1 MNQKTLRQLLAQ
13 DKPLLLPCAHDALS
27 ARLIAQAGFE
37 AYSIGG
43 FGLVASRL
51 GIPDLGL
58 AGFGEISAGVRDIIA
73 ANKSPVIV
81 DGDDG
86 YGDAKNVTR
95 TVRTY
100 EAMGVHGLILED
112 QTNPKRCGH
121 MGGKTV
127 VSRDTAERKL
137 QAALAARQSAEF
149 FIIARTDARAVL
161 GMDEAIARGERFLAL
176 GADALFIEAPV
187 SIEELKTIGSHFC
200 APLVVNAAE
209 AGRTPVLSPAEYARM
224 GFSIVA
230 YPSSILLRVVSGIRA
245 GIEAIRRGQMA
256 EEPDIGK
263 LDDLTQILGISDW
276 MDIDDR
282 FGAAIVPGASKSN
295 A

>member
-1 MNQKTLRQLLAQ
+1 V
-13 DKPLLLPCAHDALS
+13 LPCAHDALS

-58 AGFGEISAGVRDIIA
+58 PVSGNLGRCVRDIIA

-100 EAMGVHGLILED
+100 EAMGVHGLIIED

-161 GMDEAIARGERFLAL
+161 EWMKRSHEASDSCARRGCLIYRSTRL
-176 GADALFIEAPV
+176 DRR
-187 SIEELKTIGSHFC
+187 TQNHGSHFS

-209 AGRTPVLSPAEYARM
+209 ADALPFIAAEYARI

-245 GIEAIRRGQMA
+245 GIEAIRHGQMA
-256 EEPDIGK
+256 EEPDLGK
-263 LDDLTQILGISDW
+263 LDELTQILGISEW
-276 MDIDDR
+276 MEIDDR
-282 FGAAIVPGASKSN
+282 FGALWSPARQTRMHNECAPFALRY
-295 A
+295 

>member
-13 DKPLLLPCAHDALS
+13 DKPLVLPCAHDALS

-100 EAMGVHGLILED
+100 EAMGVHGLIIED

-121 MGGKTV
+121 MG
-127 VSRDTAERKL
+127 
-137 QAALAARQSAEF
+137 ARQSYRETLPSVSAGRPRRPSVRRILYHRPYRCF
-149 FIIARTDARAVL
+149 
-161 GMDEAIARGERFLAL
+161 ERFLEWMKRSHEASDSWRSARMPYL
-176 GADALFIEAPV
+176 SKHPSRSKNSKPLAATSPRRWSSMPRRRDALPF
-187 SIEELKTIGSHFC
+187 
-200 APLVVNAAE
+200 
-209 AGRTPVLSPAEYARM
+209 Y
-224 GFSIVA
+224 
-230 YPSSILLRVVSGIRA
+230 
-245 GIEAIRRGQMA
+245 RRRNMH
-256 EEPDIGK
+256 E
-263 LDDLTQILGISDW
+263 
-276 MDIDDR
+276 
-282 FGAAIVPGASKSN
+282 
-295 A
+295 